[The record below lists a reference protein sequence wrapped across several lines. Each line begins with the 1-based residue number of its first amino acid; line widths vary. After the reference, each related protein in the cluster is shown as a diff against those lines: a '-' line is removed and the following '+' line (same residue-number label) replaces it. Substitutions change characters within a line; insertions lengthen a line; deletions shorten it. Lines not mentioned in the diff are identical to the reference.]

1 MAAGRGCFPGGTQR
15 GGNGLFVAFRRIVK
29 LEQKL
34 ISHRVVVVV
43 VVVRNMKESIS
54 YHPPAQEENMAPV
67 LISGDWLF
75 DFNTWRSHTDGSKRA
90 HAERKRARKRAH
102 AESKRA
108 HAERKRAHAERKRA
122 HAERKRAHAESKRAH
137 AERKRAHAERKRAHA
152 ESKRAHA
159 ERKRAH
165 AERKRAHAE
174 SKRAHAESKRA
185 HAESKRA
192 HAERKRAHAESKRAH
207 AEKLQ
212 VFSGSK
218 ENQFGYTVQQHE
230 AAGRQWLL
238 VGAPFES
245 TGKQQTGDVFRCP
258 LDRNSANCSRLN
270 LGRLSLDNV
279 SERKDNMR
287 LGMTLTSNPR
297 DSSFVTCGPL
307 WSHECGSS
315 LYSTGICSRVS
326 RTFKLSHTIAPALQR
341 CETFM
346 DIVIVLDGS
355 NSIYP
360 WYEVQDFLI
369 TILQKFYIGP
379 GQTQVGVVQY
389 GSKVVHEF
397 GLGEYQTVEEVVQAA
412 RGIDQR
418 GGEETRTALGINV
431 GRSEGFKRGSRPGAK
446 KVMIVITDGE
456 SHDSPQ
462 LVQAVADSERDNV
475 TMYAIASN
483 FLSDFFD
490 LLSDFLSD
498 LLPDFLSEIMP
509 DFKSNFLSFL
519 YYSINFLF
527 LKSWNSSLKDI
538 VDALGERIFSL
549 EGSQGR
555 RFGLQMAQAGFSS
568 HLVKDGVL
576 LGAVGAYDWNGAVLK
591 ETKHGKVVPPKSS
604 YKDEFPEELKNHG
617 AYLGYS
623 VGSLISSRGAQLY
636 VAGAP
641 RFNHTG
647 KVIVFT
653 LKNTGNLTILQA
665 LLGEQIGSYFGS
677 VLISMDVDDDGQ
689 TDVLVVAA
697 PMFYSQGWETGR
709 VYIYTTSFVLQGAL
723 QVSDRSQ
730 NARLGS
736 ALAQIPDMNGDGF
749 RELVVGAPLEDDHQG
764 ALYVFYGHQK
774 TLQHRFRQRVSASG
788 LSSGLQYFG
797 QSLHGVLDA
806 NGDGLVDL
814 AVGALGAAVI
824 VWSRGVVRIQATLT
838 FEPEK
843 VNMFNKDCRR
853 GGKEV
858 TCMSV
863 SVSVWFSLVL
873 DERRFPPRAVLDESE
888 RQQPRILVLQVGGR
902 SCQRIGF
909 SIQTA
914 DYGRPLAVLLETG
927 LQSPD
932 DGPVL
937 DPDWPNVLRAELPF
951 WNGCEQEDVCVP
963 DLILHS
969 HTDLMS
975 AQQFCGSSEGASWS
989 LCSQQGAPQGS
1000 LHVVEAG
1007 RRRVVV
1013 FARLENQGENAYGAS
1028 VQISTSSNLLFSSLI
1043 DQSDIQIE
1051 CHSEDRLANQ
1061 RSCTI
1066 SAPFMKSLSQVS
1078 FHLEFE
1084 FSRSVFLD
1092 HIRVLMATSSEGEDG
1107 FPDDNIKDIFLP
1119 LKYQTDLLFTRDPN
1133 PPDTF
1138 NLTYNI
1144 QNSGVFPL
1152 PDVLFRAEIWA
1163 VTRGGNQLLNIT
1175 DCSVLQGTVSQ
1186 GTVSQGTVSQGT
1198 VSQGT
1203 VSHGTVSQG
1212 TVSHGTVSQ
1221 GTVSQGT
1228 VSHGTVSQGTVSQ
1241 GTVLRELCARLS
1253 LLAASDQINQSGRSR
1268 GPDTPVTADVRLS
1281 LKGRLQLLALNA
1293 VSFRS
1298 LEVLT
1303 SASVQL
1309 EASSPMFLQE
1319 ERPLRQ
1325 IIVELRKDED
1335 HIVSVWIV
1343 VGSSVG
1349 GLLLL
1354 GLLVLG
1360 LWKLGFFNRRR
1371 RQEEEEQPSTN
1382 GKAAEEL

>member
-1 MAAGRGCFPGGTQR
+1 M
-15 GGNGLFVAFRRIVK
+15 
-29 LEQKL
+29 
-34 ISHRVVVVV
+34 
-43 VVVRNMKESIS
+43 
-54 YHPPAQEENMAPV
+54 
-67 LISGDWLF
+67 
-75 DFNTWRSHTDGSKRA
+75 
-90 HAERKRARKRAH
+90 
-102 AESKRA
+102 
-108 HAERKRAHAERKRA
+108 
-122 HAERKRAHAESKRAH
+122 
-137 AERKRAHAERKRAHA
+137 
-152 ESKRAHA
+152 
-159 ERKRAH
+159 
-165 AERKRAHAE
+165 
-174 SKRAHAESKRA
+174 
-185 HAESKRA
+185 
-192 HAERKRAHAESKRAH
+192 
-207 AEKLQ
+207 
-212 VFSGSK
+212 
-218 ENQFGYTVQQHE
+218 
-230 AAGRQWLL
+230 
-238 VGAPFES
+238 
-245 TGKQQTGDVFRCP
+245 
-258 LDRNSANCSRLN
+258 
-270 LGRLSLDNV
+270 DNV

-297 DSSFVTCGPL
+297 DSSFVSSLGLTVCLCPQTCGPL

-315 LYSTGICSRVS
+315 LYSTGICSR
-326 RTFKLSHTIAPALQR
+326 
-341 CETFM
+341 TFM

-379 GQTQVGVVQY
+379 G
-389 GSKVVHEF
+389 
-397 GLGEYQTVEEVVQAA
+397 
-412 RGIDQR
+412 
-418 GGEETRTALGINV
+418 
-431 GRSEGFKRGSRPGAK
+431 FKRGGRPGAK

-475 TMYAIASN
+475 LGYYNRRGINPEAFLKEIKFIAS
-483 FLSDFFD
+483 DPDEQHFFNVTD
-490 LLSDFLSD
+490 
-498 LLPDFLSEIMP
+498 E
-509 DFKSNFLSFL
+509 
-519 YYSINFLF
+519 
-527 LKSWNSSLKDI
+527 SSLKDI
-538 VDALGERIFSL
+538 
-549 EGSQGR
+549 
-555 RFGLQMAQAGFSS
+555 
-568 HLVKDGVL
+568 DGVL

-677 VLISMDVDDDGQ
+677 VLISMD
-689 TDVLVVAA
+689 
-697 PMFYSQGWETGR
+697 
-709 VYIYTTSFVLQGAL
+709 
-723 QVSDRSQ
+723 VSDRSQ

-863 SVSVWFSLVL
+863 CVVQSGFGREAFS
-873 DERRFPPRAVLDESE
+873 PRAVLDESE
-888 RQQPRILVLQVGGR
+888 RQQPRIL
-902 SCQRIGF
+902 
-909 SIQTA
+909 
-914 DYGRPLAVLLETG
+914 
-927 LQSPD
+927 SPD

-1043 DQSDIQIE
+1043 VKDQSDIQIE

-1061 RSCTI
+1061 RNCTI
-1066 SAPFMKSLSQVS
+1066 SAPFLKSLSQVS

-1119 LKYQTDLLFTRDPN
+1119 LKYQTDLLFTR
-1133 PPDTF
+1133 
-1138 NLTYNI
+1138 
-1144 QNSGVFPL
+1144 
-1152 PDVLFRAEIWA
+1152 AEIWA

-1175 DCSVLQGTVSQ
+1175 DYSVLQVQYHDLYHMISINKNCVSGNCVSGNCVSGNCVSGTVSQGTVSQ

-1203 VSHGTVSQG
+1203 VSQGTVSQG
-1212 TVSHGTVSQ
+1212 IVSQGTVSQ

-1228 VSHGTVSQGTVSQ
+1228 VSQGTVSQGTVSQ
-1241 GTVLRELCARLS
+1241 ELRPLS

-1268 GPDTPVTADVRLS
+1268 GPDTPVTAGEINKNQSTGVSEVFS
-1281 LKGRLQLLALNA
+1281 LQIESPSLL
-1293 VSFRS
+1293 
-1298 LEVLT
+1298 
-1303 SASVQL
+1303 
-1309 EASSPMFLQE
+1309 
-1319 ERPLRQ
+1319 
-1325 IIVELRKDED
+1325 
-1335 HIVSVWIV
+1335 
-1343 VGSSVG
+1343 
-1349 GLLLL
+1349 
-1354 GLLVLG
+1354 
-1360 LWKLGFFNRRR
+1360 R
-1371 RQEEEEQPSTN
+1371 RQAQSQRTP
-1382 GKAAEEL
+1382 AAPRPECCESEDLNCR